1 MRHAPI
7 LKFPS
12 AQTPRRPWTDRVYP
26 ADGVRALI
34 ALAPE
39 LGRRNPAAVATV
51 ETVMRNLIGTD
62 GPRLERDEPPRQRA
76 AKATLPATT
85 VTAVLE
91 RLGVQDAHR
100 RAQLRPIIRA
110 YLKGRPA

>member
-1 MRHAPI
+1 MRHAAV

-12 AQTPRRPWTDRVYP
+12 PLATRRPLADTYPTD
-26 ADGVRALI
+26 AVRTLI

-39 LGRRNPAAVATV
+39 LGRCNPDAVKTV

-62 GPRLERDEPPRQRA
+62 GRGRDRA
-76 AKATLPATT
+76 PAARRRRPAKARLPATT

-91 RLGVQDAHR
+91 RLGVGDAQR
-100 RAQLRPIIRA
+100 RAQLRPMIRA